1 MSRVRLR
8 QKQIVLSG
16 AVGAVTMLIICL
28 TIGVLLFKNFQT
40 DYSQEIAE
48 LEQELAD
55 TQQILNQE
63 MKQVPVVVKD
73 HKAGDALAE
82 TDIQLVNMPVAS
94 VPKNV
99 LNKEDVVGKY
109 TKIDLPKNTPITGSM
124 LFENGVTPNDL
135 RNQEFKLIQLPTKL
149 DPNQFVDVRIKFPTG
164 EDYIVLS
171 KKKVKDLANGLVSY
185 EMDEQEIL
193 MMSSAIVDAYINDAT
208 IYALSYVDP
217 YMQDKAIVTYP
228 PKDEVKQLIK
238 SDPNIVKVATE
249 QLESKKRTVL
259 EMNLSEMSEQDRLKY
274 NAGMGINNGGTTSSP
289 SSEGTGTSYTSD
301 LPPVKDGMVTDP
313 NAYVEAQESSSSPQ
327 VVNPPSEAA
336 ADQVPPP
343 EEPESAKEPVTP
355 EKGGDSNIYGEL
367 PKDSVNP

>member
-55 TQQILNQE
+55 TQQILKQE

-82 TDIQLVNMPVAS
+82 TDIQLVNIPAAS

-99 LNKEDVVGKY
+99 LNKEDIVGKY
-109 TKIDLPKNTPITGSM
+109 TKIDLPKNTAVTASM
-124 LFENGVTPNDL
+124 LFESGVTPNDL

-171 KKKVKDLANGLVSY
+171 KKKVKDLSNGLVSY

-193 MMSSAIVDAYINDAT
+193 MMSSAVVDAYINDAT

-228 PKDEVKQLIK
+228 PKDEVKNLIK
-238 SDPNIVKVATE
+238 SDPNIVKGRRAP
-249 QLESKKRTVL
+249 RP
-259 EMNLSEMSEQDRLKY
+259 LKA
-274 NAGMGINNGGTTSSP
+274 AGQAIH
-289 SSEGTGTSYTSD
+289 
-301 LPPVKDGMVTDP
+301 L
-313 NAYVEAQESSSSPQ
+313 
-327 VVNPPSEAA
+327 
-336 ADQVPPP
+336 
-343 EEPESAKEPVTP
+343 
-355 EKGGDSNIYGEL
+355 IFL
-367 PKDSVNP
+367 R